1 MIYVEYTS
9 RRSGVSLETFHK
21 VMRLGQGGWASD
33 HADDTTVLLVG
44 RTWRLG
50 PEPEYLCVWH
60 SPEFG
65 LERLDDWER
74 VFRSGDADVYEEPF
88 QMAARIERAGCYD
101 ALVEPVAS
109 ASERFYAEF
118 FDWRPGSERDAVIAH
133 FIERTFGHDEAELCL
148 LLDRIGH
155 LGPDPRG
162 LAIWSLPAWS
172 ALAGIA
178 RDAAPDGPVSTVTAG
193 LYSVL
198 GKETL

>member
-9 RRSGVSLETFHK
+9 RRPGVSLETFHK

-33 HADDTTVLLVG
+33 HADDVTVLLLG

-60 SPEFG
+60 SPAFG

-74 VFRSGDADVYEEPF
+74 VFRSGEADVYEEPF
-88 QMAARIERAGCYD
+88 QMAARIDRAGCYD
-101 ALVEPVAS
+101 ALIEPVAS
-109 ASERFYAEF
+109 GSERFYAEF
-118 FDWRPGSERDAVIAH
+118 FDWAPGADRDAVVEH
-133 FIERTFGHDEAELCL
+133 LTERTGRHDDAELCL
-148 LLDRIGH
+148 LVDRIGQ
-155 LGPDPRG
+155 LAPDPRG
-162 LAIWSLPAWS
+162 LAIWSVPAWS
-172 ALAGIA
+172 ALEGIA
-178 RDAAPDGPVSTVTAG
+178 RDAAPDGPVRVVTAG

>member
-9 RRSGVSLETFHK
+9 RRPGVSLETFHK
-21 VMRLGQGGWASD
+21 IMRLGGGGWASD
-33 HADDTTVLLVG
+33 HADDVAVLMLG

-50 PEPEYLCVWH
+50 PEPEYLTVWH
-60 SPEFG
+60 SPAFG
-65 LERLDDWER
+65 LERFDDWER
-74 VFRSGDADVYEEPF
+74 VFRSGEADGYEEPF
-88 QMAARIERAGCYD
+88 QMAARIDRAGCYD

-109 ASERFYAEF
+109 PSERFYAEF
-118 FDWRPGSERDAVIAH
+118 FDWEPGSDRDAVVAH
-133 FIERTFGHDEAELCL
+133 FNDRTGRHDEAELCL
-148 LLDRIGH
+148 LADRIGH

-162 LAIWSLPAWS
+162 LAIWSLPAWA

-178 RDAAPDGPVSTVTAG
+178 RDAPGGPVRTTTAG

>member
-9 RRSGVSLETFHK
+9 RRPGVSLETFHK
-21 VMRLGQGGWASD
+21 IMRLGGGGWASD
-33 HADDTTVLLVG
+33 HADDIAVLMLG

-50 PEPEYLCVWH
+50 PEPEYLTVWH
-60 SPEFG
+60 SPAFG
-65 LERLDDWER
+65 LERFDDWER
-74 VFRSGDADVYEEPF
+74 VFRSGEADGYEEPF
-88 QMAARIERAGCYD
+88 QMAARIDRAGCYE

-109 ASERFYAEF
+109 QSERFYAEF
-118 FDWRPGSERDAVIAH
+118 FDWDPGADRDAVVAH
-133 FIERTFGHDEAELCL
+133 FTERTGELCL
-148 LLDRIGH
+148 LIDRIGH

-172 ALAGIA
+172 ALSGIA
-178 RDAAPDGPVSTVTAG
+178 RDAPVGPVRTITAG

>member
-1 MIYVEYTS
+1 VIYVEYTS

-21 VMRLGQGGWASD
+21 IMRLGQGGWASD
-33 HADDTTVLLVG
+33 HADDTTVLLLG

-60 SPEFG
+60 SPAFG

-74 VFRSGDADVYEEPF
+74 VFRTGDADVYEEPF
-88 QMAARIERAGCYD
+88 QMAARIEQAGCYD

-118 FDWRPGSERDAVIAH
+118 FDWRPGTERDAVIAH
-133 FIERTFGHDEAELCL
+133 FIERTGGHDEAELCL

-178 RDAAPDGPVSTVTAG
+178 RDAAPDGPVRTVTAG

>member
-9 RRSGVSLETFHK
+9 RRPGVPLETFHK
-21 VMRLGQGGWASD
+21 IMRLGQGGWATD
-33 HADDTTVLLVG
+33 HADDTAVLMLG

-50 PEPEYLCVWH
+50 PEPEYLGVWH
-60 SPEFG
+60 SPAFG

-74 VFRSGDADVYEEPF
+74 VFRGGEADEYEEPF
-88 QMAARIERAGCYD
+88 QLAARIDRAGCYD

-109 ASERFYAEF
+109 PSERFYAEF
-118 FDWRPGSERDAVIAH
+118 FDFETDRDAVLAH
-133 FIERTFGHDEAELCL
+133 FTDRTRRHDEAELCL
-148 LLDRIGH
+148 LVDRIGH

-178 RDAAPDGPVSTVTAG
+178 RDAPGGPVRTVTAG
-193 LYSVL
+193 IYSVL